1 MSTVILAILGAIT
14 LVLYVLKRRARLRA
28 EEGNDNY

>member
-1 MSTVILAILGAIT
+1 MSNIILAVIGAVT
-14 LVLYVLKRRARLRA
+14 LVLYILKRRARLRA

>member
-1 MSTVILAILGAIT
+1 MSTVILAALGAVA

-28 EEGNDNY
+28 EEGNNNY

>member
-1 MSTVILAILGAIT
+1 MSTAILAVLGAVT
-14 LVLYVLKRRARLRA
+14 LVLYMLKRRARMRA

>member
-1 MSTVILAILGAIT
+1 MSTAILAVLGAVA
-14 LVLYVLKRRARLRA
+14 LVLYMLKRRARMRA

>member
-1 MSTVILAILGAIT
+1 MSTVILAVLGAVT
-14 LVLYVLKRRARLRA
+14 LVLYMLKRRARMRA

>member
-1 MSTVILAILGAIT
+1 MSTVIRAALGAVA
-14 LVLYVLKRRARLRA
+14 LVLYVLMRRARLRA

>member
-1 MSTVILAILGAIT
+1 MSTAILAILGAVT
-14 LVLYVLKRRARLRA
+14 LVLYLLKRRARLRA

>member
-1 MSTVILAILGAIT
+1 MSTAILAILGAVC
-14 LVLYVLKRRARLRA
+14 LVLYMLKRRARMRA

>member
-1 MSTVILAILGAIT
+1 MSTVILIALGAVT
-14 LVLYVLKRRARLRA
+14 FALYALKRRARLRA